1 MSSIDLTDVTA
12 ENPNSYENSINNVV
26 KAWAKLK
33 LLMENPDLKNRGI
46 TQALLSG
53 RPIWYEQ
60 RAEVSELARTIDVAL
75 LELAQNRPLTTEEQA
90 AQTKFY
96 EESVAAE
103 KVRCSNYVSPFQE
116 WINERMA
123 EYIKTNSLSEDL
135 LEGDVQC
142 VRFQY
147 NEVVKCYGYDS
158 NEALVPIALVLH
170 HAENGTDGSLM
181 KWLVNQISESGDTY
195 GLFSDIET
203 HDSHVM
209 ESNVEWEKA

>member
-1 MSSIDLTDVTA
+1 MNNE
-12 ENPNSYENSINNVV
+12 ENPNSYENSINTVV
-26 KAWAKLK
+26 KAWAELK
-33 LLMENPDLKNRGI
+33 LLMENPDLKSLGI

-75 LELAQNRPLTTEEQA
+75 LALAQNRPLTAEEQA
-90 AQTKFY
+90 ARTKFY
-96 EESVAAE
+96 EESAAAE
-103 KVRCSNYVSPFQE
+103 KVRRSNYVSPFQE

-147 NEVVKCYGYDS
+147 NEVEKCYRYDS
-158 NEALVPIALVLH
+158 NEASLPIALVEH
-170 HAENGTDGSLM
+170 YAENGTDGSLM
-181 KWLVNQISESGDTY
+181 KWLVNQISERGDTY

-203 HDSHVM
+203 HDSEVM
-209 ESNVEWEKA
+209 DSNVEWED

>member
-12 ENPNSYENSINNVV
+12 ENPNSYENSINTVV
-26 KAWAKLK
+26 KAWAELK
-33 LLMENPDLKNRGI
+33 LLMENPDRKSPGI

-53 RPIWYEQ
+53 RPIWHEQ
-60 RAEVSELARTIDVAL
+60 RAEVSELASTIDVAL

-147 NEVVKCYGYDS
+147 NEVEKCYRYDS
-158 NEALVPIALVLH
+158 NEASLPIALVEH
-170 HAENGTDGSLM
+170 YTENGTDGSLM
-181 KWLVNQISESGDTY
+181 EWLVNQISESGDTY
-195 GLFSDIET
+195 ELFSDIET
-203 HDSHVM
+203 CDSDIM
-209 ESNVEWEKA
+209 ESNVEWED